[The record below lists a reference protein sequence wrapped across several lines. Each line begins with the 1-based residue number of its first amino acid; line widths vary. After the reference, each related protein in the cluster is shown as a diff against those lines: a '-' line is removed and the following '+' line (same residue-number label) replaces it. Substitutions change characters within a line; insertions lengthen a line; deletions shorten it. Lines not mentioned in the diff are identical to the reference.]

1 MKAATPRVAVVF
13 NPPQL
18 ASDHPDAVS
27 EADVVDVADAVRQA
41 LRSRGF
47 VSECLSAA
55 PPVSAFVVKMMGW
68 KPNLVFNLAE
78 GFNGVSAG
86 ATHLTSL
93 FELLALPYT
102 GSPVEALAAC
112 VSKSRAKALLRGFGL
127 PTTDS
132 IVIEPQQK
140 LPRIAMP
147 NAYLVKPDAEDGSL
161 GIDQNSVV
169 NDSKELAER
178 VQFLREHYHGAV
190 IVEPYLPGSE
200 FNIGIIALPEP
211 QALAVAQIVFRPEIG
226 RWPMLTYEAKWDE
239 GSIADLASLPL
250 CPAPIDEKL
259 AGRLSALAVAAFRAT
274 GCRDYA
280 RVDMRLDAEGRPM
293 ILEVNP
299 NPDIGPNAGWAR
311 AARVSG
317 YTYEDAIGL
326 IAEEALRRGS
336 SRNV

>member
-1 MKAATPRVAVVF
+1 MNAEIPRAAVVY
-13 NPPQL
+13 NAPLL
-18 ASDHPDAVS
+18 APGDPDAAS
-27 EADVVDVADAVRQA
+27 EADVVEVARAVASALSNRSFDPILIPASAPLRGFLETLDAV
-41 LRSRGF
+41 
-47 VSECLSAA
+47 
-55 PPVSAFVVKMMGW
+55 
-68 KPNLVFNLAE
+68 KPHLVFNLIE
-78 GFNGVSAG
+78 GFNGVSGG

-132 IVIEPQQK
+132 FLIEPQQE
-140 LPRIAMP
+140 LPQITRL

-169 NDSKELAER
+169 NDSKELAAR
-178 VQFLREHYHGAV
+178 VQFLRKQYRGSV
-190 IVEPYLPGSE
+190 IVEPYLPGLE
-200 FNIGIIALPEP
+200 FNIGVIALPEP

-226 RWPMLTYEAKWDE
+226 RWPILTYEAKWDH

-250 CPAPIDEKL
+250 CPAPITKKL
-259 AGRLSALAVAAFRAT
+259 ANRLAALAVGAFRAT

-280 RVDMRLDAEGRPM
+280 RIDVRLDAEGQPM

-317 YTYEDAIGL
+317 YAYEDAIGA
-326 IAEEALRRGS
+326 IAKAALHRGIQS
-336 SRNV
+336 NV